1 MICSDVTRWRKDT
14 GVVVPLSA
22 YSGAV
27 SVLARTVWSVHREWQ
42 EGQRQGLPVAGWER
56 AMSTAQAEET
66 HAEELRELIEH
77 IVRVLVD
84 EPSQVKVVEV
94 KGENMIVYE
103 LRVAPGDVG
112 RVIGKGG
119 RTANAVR
126 TLLRAASGRR
136 GMRAGLEILS

>member
-1 MICSDVTRWRKDT
+1 
-14 GVVVPLSA
+14 
-22 YSGAV
+22 
-27 SVLARTVWSVHREWQ
+27 
-42 EGQRQGLPVAGWER
+42 
-56 AMSTAQAEET
+56 MSTAQDEEIQ
-66 HAEELRELIEH
+66 AEELRQLIEH

-84 EPSQVKVVEV
+84 DPSTVSVAEV

-103 LRVAPGDVG
+103 LRVSPEDVG

-119 RTANAVR
+119 RTANAIR

>member
-1 MICSDVTRWRKDT
+1 M
-14 GVVVPLSA
+14 
-22 YSGAV
+22 
-27 SVLARTVWSVHREWQ
+27 
-42 EGQRQGLPVAGWER
+42 PVAGWEKP
-56 AMSTAQAEET
+56 MSTAQDEET
-66 HAEELRELIEH
+66 QAEELRKLIED

-84 EPSQVKVVEV
+84 EPSKVSVAEV

-103 LRVAPGDVG
+103 LRVSAEDVG

-119 RTANAVR
+119 RTANAIR

>member
-1 MICSDVTRWRKDT
+1 M
-14 GVVVPLSA
+14 SA
-22 YSGAV
+22 
-27 SVLARTVWSVHREWQ
+27 
-42 EGQRQGLPVAGWER
+42 
-56 AMSTAQAEET
+56 AQAEET

-84 EPSQVKVVEV
+84 EPSQVKVTEV
-94 KGENMIVYE
+94 KSENMVIYE
-103 LRVAPGDVG
+103 LRVASGDVG

-136 GMRAGLEILS
+136 GIRAGLEILS

>member
-1 MICSDVTRWRKDT
+1 MGDT
-14 GVVVPLSA
+14 
-22 YSGAV
+22 
-27 SVLARTVWSVHREWQ
+27 
-42 EGQRQGLPVAGWER
+42 
-56 AMSTAQAEET
+56 MSTAQDEET
-66 HAEELRELIEH
+66 HGEELRELIEH

-84 EPSQVKVVEV
+84 EPSQVNVAEV

-119 RTANAVR
+119 RTANAIR

-136 GMRAGLEILS
+136 GVRAGLEILS

>member
-1 MICSDVTRWRKDT
+1 
-14 GVVVPLSA
+14 
-22 YSGAV
+22 
-27 SVLARTVWSVHREWQ
+27 
-42 EGQRQGLPVAGWER
+42 
-56 AMSTAQAEET
+56 MSTAHAEET

-84 EPSQVKVVEV
+84 EPSQVKVTEV
-94 KGENMIVYE
+94 KSENMVIYE

-119 RTANAVR
+119 RTANAIR

-136 GMRAGLEILS
+136 GLRAGLEILS

>member
-1 MICSDVTRWRKDT
+1 
-14 GVVVPLSA
+14 
-22 YSGAV
+22 
-27 SVLARTVWSVHREWQ
+27 
-42 EGQRQGLPVAGWER
+42 
-56 AMSTAQAEET
+56 MSTAQDEEI
-66 HAEELRELIEH
+66 HAEELRQLIEH

-84 EPSQVKVVEV
+84 EPSKVNVAEV

-103 LRVAPGDVG
+103 LRVSPEDVG

-119 RTANAVR
+119 RTANAIR

>member
-1 MICSDVTRWRKDT
+1 VYKERR
-14 GVVVPLSA
+14 
-22 YSGAV
+22 
-27 SVLARTVWSVHREWQ
+27 
-42 EGQRQGLPVAGWER
+42 EGQRQGLPVAGWEK

-94 KGENMIVYE
+94 KGENMIIYE

-136 GMRAGLEILS
+136 GMRAGLEVVS

>member
-1 MICSDVTRWRKDT
+1 VTRWRKDA
-14 GVVVPLSA
+14 GVAIPLPA

-27 SVLARTVWSVHREWQ
+27 SVLARTVWSVHREWH
-42 EGQRQGLPVAGWER
+42 EGQRQGLPVAGWEK

-84 EPSQVKVVEV
+84 EPSQVRVAEV

-103 LRVAPGDVG
+103 LCVAPGDVG

>member
-1 MICSDVTRWRKDT
+1 MTSSDGTRWMYD
-14 GVVVPLSA
+14 VVRMTD
-22 YSGAV
+22 V
-27 SVLARTVWSVHREWQ
+27 SSRQFRLGLARTVWSVHKKRH
-42 EGQRQGLPVAGWER
+42 EGQSQGLPVGGWENT
-56 AMSTAQAEET
+56 MSTAQAEET
-66 HAEELRELIEH
+66 HAEELRELIDH

-84 EPSQVKVVEV
+84 EPSQVKVAEV
-94 KGENMIVYE
+94 KSENMVIYE

-119 RTANAVR
+119 RTANAIR